1 MRVINLRLLL
11 IAVVVLL
18 VIGGGVHLL
27 HSFQVQRNADFF
39 LDQAEKAAKAGKPG
53 EQAQNLQWY
62 LKLVPDDVEATSQL
76 GLVLADLVPR
86 ADRPAYDTLEKALRL
101 DPANTVA
108 RRRQV
113 DVAIRLG
120 RYSDARD
127 HLLDERLLKQTL
139 SESELLLQMGRC
151 QEALGKYASADNAK
165 LTPDISGEV
174 ARGIPAAVWYEAAI
188 ATAPDQLRAYVDLA
202 GLLRNRLN
210 QKETAD
216 EWMKKL
222 VEANPKSA
230 EAHVYYGQYLLGQA
244 KDTPQAEAEARRALE
259 LEPDHVNGLLLAAQ
273 CAIEEQRY
281 DEARTHA
288 ARALELELDP
298 RRQASLYATL
308 ADIEFRSGQSAAAI
322 AWLEKGL
329 EANPGNP
336 DLLWQLT
343 RLLIEDGQLE
353 KAESRLAELE
363 KTSRTP
369 ALVEFLRARKTLA
382 QEQWLAASRQFE
394 QARANLTPWP
404 SIVKEVDFYLG
415 ECYRQL
421 GNSDQQLT
429 AYRRALSAD
438 PFWIPARAGLAE
450 ALRSMGRIEEAL
462 EEYRQIMKLGKAP
475 AAGWID
481 LAQLTLLD
489 QLRRNRTERNWSEVD
504 GLIDR
509 AEQANPEAPGVAIL
523 RAEAL
528 VARDQID
535 AARKLLEEAET
546 RHPASIELR
555 LARVSLAQQQRQ
567 WDEAEGLLND
577 AQKQLGDS
585 VSLRLGWAQHWL
597 RRLGSDAK
605 PRIQE
610 LAANSDGLPKND
622 LPRLWEGLAVA
633 SLRTGDFELTRQLCR
648 KISVELPNRLRIW
661 LTLFDLAIRAN
672 DDSDLAGV
680 VSEIHRIEGG
690 GPLWQ
695 YARALQLVLKWN
707 GLELDSA
714 DASKRQQADADLR
727 EAMDHLASA
736 ATARPAWSL
745 LYLLTARIHELRS
758 QPDMALEAYT
768 RAIDLGSREPQAIR
782 RAIGLLY
789 ERQRYAEAY
798 ALIQRLSEQ
807 QSPFSAD
814 LARLASDVSLRL
826 DDFDRALELA
836 RNNARDSTNY
846 LDHVWLGQVLTV
858 MGMAAQQQS
867 AEGKTFLAEAEQS
880 FRKAIT
886 LKVDAPDAWVA
897 LILFFGQTGDTEKA
911 EAAIAEAQQKIPRGM
926 APLALAQCYEAMGR
940 MDEAEKSYQQALAA
954 DPEGGVTARKVAE
967 FYLKTGKP
975 QPGEEQLRR
984 IAEGKVKVEEADL
997 VWGRRALALVLAGQ
1011 GGFSNLEDGLSLVE
1025 ENLNRKQIAPEDQRV
1040 KAILLSS
1047 HPKRAER
1054 EEAIRVLEDLLDKQ
1068 PKALPDDR
1076 FILARLYLTQGDWA
1090 NGSRHMRAL
1099 LASSGNDEKFP
1110 LYVATYIRF
1119 LLDRK
1124 EIGEAELWLTRLEK
1138 SDPKSLATAMLRAEA
1153 SLHRRQADRAVAA
1166 LKATLDAPGLTEED
1180 RLTRIGLVA
1189 SNMADLSLRSQAMAL
1204 REARA
1209 ASGEE
1214 ETAETLAYKEAS
1226 ALLAKEAEDLYAQY
1240 TAKRPE
1246 QELLLAAFYGRVGR
1260 VDDALAVLEQS
1271 WEKSSL
1277 NLLSVAML
1285 VLLQETNA
1293 QPEQLKR
1300 AEAVLSAALEK
1311 HQRPAAL
1318 LMLQADLRS
1327 IQSRWVE
1334 AETIYREILKSN
1346 PRNITAINNLAVLL
1360 AVQRKNLDESLK
1372 LIDDAIR
1379 MAGPSAN
1386 LLDSRAM
1393 VLMAQKKPADALSV
1407 LNEVAVEGQ
1416 SASLHFHRA
1425 QALYQLR
1432 NMADARV
1439 AFDAAQRAG
1448 LRPEVLHPLE
1458 RPAYEQ
1464 LLKDLPPPPAPTSS
1478 RPPAGLHLARP

>member
-1 MRVINLRLLL
+1 MRAINLRLLL

-18 VIGGGVHLL
+18 VVGGGVHLL

-39 LDQAEKAAKAGKPG
+39 LDQAEKAAKAAKLG

-62 LKLVPDDVEATSQL
+62 LKLVPDDVDATSQL
-76 GLVLADLVPR
+76 GLVLADLG
-86 ADRPAYDTLEKALRL
+86 AYRPAYDTLEKALRL

-108 RRRQV
+108 RRKQV
-113 DVAIRLG
+113 LVAIGLG

-127 HLLDERLLKQTL
+127 HLLDERLLNQTL
-139 SESELLLQMGRC
+139 TESELLLQMGRC

-165 LTPDISGEV
+165 LTPDISSEV
-174 ARGIPAAVWYEAAI
+174 ARDIPAAVWYEAAI
-188 ATAPDQLRAYVDLA
+188 ASAPDQLQAYVGLA

-210 QKETAD
+210 QKEAAD

-222 VEANPKSA
+222 VEANPESA
-230 EAHVYYGQYLLGQA
+230 EAHVYYGQYLLGEA

-259 LEPDHVNGLLLAAQ
+259 LEPDLVGGLLLAAQ
-273 CAIEEQRY
+273 CAIEQQRY

-288 ARALELELDP
+288 ARALELEP
-298 RRQASLYATL
+298 RQATLYATL
-308 ADIEFRSGQSAAAI
+308 ADIETRSGQSAAAI

-329 EANPGNP
+329 EANSGNP
-336 DLLWQLT
+336 DILWQLT
-343 RLLIEDGQLE
+343 RLLIEAGELE
-353 KAESRLAELE
+353 RAESRLAELE

-394 QARANLTPWP
+394 QVRANLTPWP

-438 PFWIPARAGLAE
+438 PFWLPARAGLAE
-450 ALRSMGRIEEAL
+450 ALRSMGRIDEAL
-462 EEYRQIMKLGKAP
+462 EEFRQIMKLGKAP

-489 QLRRNRTERNWSEVD
+489 QLRRKRAERNWSEVD
-504 GLIDR
+504 DLIDR
-509 AEQANPEAPGVAIL
+509 AEQANPEAPNVAIL

-535 AARKLLEEAET
+535 SARKLLQEAET
-546 RHPASIELR
+546 RHPTSIELR
-555 LARVSLAQQQRQ
+555 LARVSLAQQERQ
-567 WDEAEGLLND
+567 WDEAESLLND

-597 RRLGSDAK
+597 RKLGSEAK

-610 LAANSDGLPKND
+610 LAANSDALPKND

-633 SLRTGDFELTRQLCR
+633 SLRTGDFEQTRQLCR

-672 DDSDLAGV
+672 DDSDLADV

-707 GLELDSA
+707 ELERDSA

-789 ERQRYAEAY
+789 ERQRYSEAY

-807 QSPFSAD
+807 QTPFSAD

-867 AEGKTFLAEAEQS
+867 AEGKTFLDEAEQS
-880 FRKAIT
+880 FRQAIT

-911 EAAIAEAQQKIPRGM
+911 EAAIVEAQQKIPQGI

-940 MDEAEKSYQQALAA
+940 MEDAEKSYQQALAA

-967 FYLKTGKP
+967 FYLKTGKS
-975 QPGEEQLRR
+975 QPAEEQLQR
-984 IAEGKVKVEEADL
+984 IAEGKVKVEEADQ
-997 VWGRRALALVLAGQ
+997 VWARRALALVLAGR
-1011 GGFSNLEDGLSLVE
+1011 GGFGNLKDGLNLVE

-1090 NGSRHMRAL
+1090 NGSRHMRTL
-1099 LASSGNDEKFP
+1099 LASAGNDAKFP

-1119 LLDRK
+1119 LLDRR
-1124 EIGEAELWLTRLEK
+1124 EIGEAELWLTRL
-1138 SDPKSLATAMLRAEA
+1138 
-1153 SLHRRQADRAVAA
+1153 
-1166 LKATLDAPGLTEED
+1166 
-1180 RLTRIGLVA
+1180 
-1189 SNMADLSLRSQAMAL
+1189 
-1204 REARA
+1204 
-1209 ASGEE
+1209 
-1214 ETAETLAYKEAS
+1214 
-1226 ALLAKEAEDLYAQY
+1226 
-1240 TAKRPE
+1240 
-1246 QELLLAAFYGRVGR
+1246 
-1260 VDDALAVLEQS
+1260 
-1271 WEKSSL
+1271 
-1277 NLLSVAML
+1277 
-1285 VLLQETNA
+1285 
-1293 QPEQLKR
+1293 
-1300 AEAVLSAALEK
+1300 
-1311 HQRPAAL
+1311 
-1318 LMLQADLRS
+1318 
-1327 IQSRWVE
+1327 
-1334 AETIYREILKSN
+1334 
-1346 PRNITAINNLAVLL
+1346 
-1360 AVQRKNLDESLK
+1360 
-1372 LIDDAIR
+1372 
-1379 MAGPSAN
+1379 
-1386 LLDSRAM
+1386 
-1393 VLMAQKKPADALSV
+1393 
-1407 LNEVAVEGQ
+1407 
-1416 SASLHFHRA
+1416 
-1425 QALYQLR
+1425 
-1432 NMADARV
+1432 
-1439 AFDAAQRAG
+1439 
-1448 LRPEVLHPLE
+1448 
-1458 RPAYEQ
+1458 
-1464 LLKDLPPPPAPTSS
+1464 
-1478 RPPAGLHLARP
+1478 